1 MNIGSKILK
10 NLLLPLLVKSTKVD
24 VASFP
29 DAYWEQFSAD
39 FIHYDINAKP
49 IFASLYQLELQN
61 PEDVFEKLPIV
72 YSYFIKAL
80 AEEYVLENEIEM
92 SAKLLE
98 SNNETFLKEVS
109 FLKIMKSVIT
119 KLERQELKKNLP
131 ILYDQLV
138 FDLDEETLR
147 QVAKKKSREDL
158 RAKFKKWD
166 EEIVEREPVL
176 MENSS
181 SYDNANEDSNKYKH
195 NQPETKV
202 ISLSWIKYL
211 VAACFLLTAGILYFN
226 RSSAI
231 VEPTIQPT
239 EENFVTTDELKL
251 DLQNL
256 KEINSTSKIFTVLEE
271 SGLGFSTSPKKI
283 AVTLINQK
291 DRIQSIVIA
300 LKNNQDLQS
309 LELIKN
315 KAGDGPRAIALKEQN
330 KILSDELGKLNKLEN
345 KYIFDGK
352 TLTLYETTA
361 AENYRLLQYEDSYYL
376 YKVKDFCRLKISSQ
390 PQPYKK
396 ETDSLVLNALDRIIF
411 DNEQ

>member
-1 MNIGSKILK
+1 MNTNAVLLK
-10 NLLLPLLVKSTKVD
+10 SLILPLLVKFVNGD
-24 VASFP
+24 VNALP
-29 DAYWEQFSAD
+29 DVFWEQFAAD
-39 FIHYDINAKP
+39 FIRYEIDATP
-49 IFASLYQLELQN
+49 VFASLYQLELQN
-61 PEDVFEKLPIV
+61 PEGLFEKLPEA
-72 YSYFIKAL
+72 YSNFIKQL
-80 AEEYVLENEIEM
+80 AEAYVLGNQ
-92 SAKLLE
+92 SDLTKQLLE
-98 SNNETFLKEVS
+98 SQNELFLQEVNFLKT
-109 FLKIMKSVIT
+109 MKAVIT
-119 KLERQELKKNLP
+119 KLERKELKKNLP

-181 SYDNANEDSNKYKH
+181 SYDNTNEDSNKYEH

-239 EENFVTTDELKL
+239 EENVVTTDELKL

-256 KEINSTSKIFTVLEE
+256 KEISTTSKTFTVLEE
-271 SGLGFSTSPKKI
+271 SGLGFSTSTKKI

-300 LKNNQDLQS
+300 LKNNQDLQTRD
-309 LELIKN
+309 LIKN
-315 KAGDGPRAIALKEQN
+315 KVSDGPRAIA
-330 KILSDELGKLNKLEN
+330 
-345 KYIFDGK
+345 
-352 TLTLYETTA
+352 
-361 AENYRLLQYEDSYYL
+361 
-376 YKVKDFCRLKISSQ
+376 
-390 PQPYKK
+390 
-396 ETDSLVLNALDRIIF
+396 
-411 DNEQ
+411 